1 MQILHQTKMLDA
13 QKSEYLQKH
22 AVFCVIF
29 CNCVYNSKS
38 YFCILLVK
46 FPFLPLIICI
56 QPYYLGFAYLG
67 GARPS
72 CADVTSPKHLLIAQ
86 DATFGVLL
94 VVQELLEGFESI
106 LAVRGA
112 SDLL

>member
-38 YFCILLVK
+38 YFCILRVK
-46 FPFLPLIICI
+46 FPSKTHLSFASSHIIWDLP
-56 QPYYLGFAYLG
+56 
-67 GARPS
+67 
-72 CADVTSPKHLLIAQ
+72 T
-86 DATFGVLL
+86 L
-94 VVQELLEGFESI
+94 VVLGPPVLT
-106 LAVRGA
+106 
-112 SDLL
+112 